1 MKIKNIYF
9 LFCLTFLIFFGCKN
23 KNLSSE
29 VFSSNLEYQFFDD
42 LGKLKYIANYN
53 KNLLLTQLSLLNENE
68 KLAYQT
74 IKSPESG
81 LITEE
86 RTFNKSGNLENI
98 TQYHYLPDGK
108 LGKKEIMSNSNKLLL
123 SCSYEYN
130 NEGKMTKIDIY
141 NTIEQKKN
149 IITYDDAKDSASHSI
164 FSEDGKIL
172 STYKED
178 SHNVVFCEYINEQL
192 HQSTTYNKNN
202 GSSEESTFDNLGSLI
217 STKKFDSTNVL
228 TEEKLYNQG
237 SLVQRNVYRYNKQ
250 GLRTEKLEYIGNSNT
265 IEKQFI
271 YSYDKNGRKTKMD
284 VYNANGKILEYVE

>member
-86 RTFNKSGNLENI
+86 RTFNKSGKLENI

-108 LGKKEIMSNSNKLLL
+108 LEKKEIISNSNKLLL
-123 SCSYEYN
+123 SCSYKYN

-141 NTIEQKKN
+141 NTIEQKN
-149 IITYDDAKDSASHSI
+149 WNTSATVIQSKSNSFTHTTKT
-164 FSEDGKIL
+164 DVRLKWM
-172 STYKED
+172 
-178 SHNVVFCEYINEQL
+178 YIMPMVKFWNTLNE
-192 HQSTTYNKNN
+192 
-202 GSSEESTFDNLGSLI
+202 F
-217 STKKFDSTNVL
+217 
-228 TEEKLYNQG
+228 
-237 SLVQRNVYRYNKQ
+237 
-250 GLRTEKLEYIGNSNT
+250 
-265 IEKQFI
+265 
-271 YSYDKNGRKTKMD
+271 
-284 VYNANGKILEYVE
+284 